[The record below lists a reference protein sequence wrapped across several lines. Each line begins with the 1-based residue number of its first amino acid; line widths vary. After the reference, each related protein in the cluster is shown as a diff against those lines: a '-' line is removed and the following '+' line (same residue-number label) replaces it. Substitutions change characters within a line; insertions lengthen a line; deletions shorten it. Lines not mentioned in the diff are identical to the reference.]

1 MARSDMYRKLPWTGG
16 DPRSVAEIVNN
27 LVEGKSNNTGSITLN
42 TGGATTTTINDERI
56 GYNSVVLLMAT
67 SATAA
72 DAANTAL
79 PYGAWQD
86 DTTQS
91 AASTTVAY
99 PITLNTTDYAEGITI
114 QSGSQLKVLYSGI
127 YNIQFSL
134 QLSNLANSTE
144 DVDVWFR
151 VNGTDIPKSNSIFG
165 LAPRKNSSDPYH
177 VIAAMNF
184 FVSLAATDYVQIM
197 WRASNTAITIKAQAA
212 QTSPTRPS
220 TPSAIVTMQ
229 YVSGDGYSSG
239 LFGGVWISSTST
251 GSAVITHPANTLS
264 GKTYRYLIVA

>member
-1 MARSDMYRKLPWTGG
+1 MYRKLNWQGG
-16 DPRSVAEIVNN
+16 TPREVSEVVNN
-27 LVEGKSNNTGSITLN
+27 LVEGKSNNTGEITLN
-42 TGGATTTTINDERI
+42 AGGATTTTIYDERI

-91 AASTTVAY
+91 AASTTSAY
-99 PITLNTTDYAEGITI
+99 AITLNTVDYAEGITI

-151 VNGTDIPKSNSIFG
+151 VNGTDVPKSNSIFG
-165 LAPRKNSSDPYH
+165 LAPRKSAGNPYH
-177 VIAAMNF
+177 IIG
-184 FVSLAATDYVQIM
+184 SLNYFASLTANDYIQIM
-197 WRASNTAITIKAQAA
+197 WHTSNTNVTIKANGT

-239 LFGGVWISSTST
+239 LFGGVWVSSTT
-251 GSAVITHPANTLS
+251 KGEAVITHPANTLTT
-264 GKTYRYLIVA
+264 KTYRYIIVA